1 MNIQKHIVKKCKLLS
16 YCYHSIT
23 NGVFHSQSR
32 ALLSVL
38 GLQLIPGDSRNK
50 DIAATIGVDHT
61 IEFNEDSLV
70 ALSNTIAGDVTW
82 YRRIAELPLAILSQ
96 AVVDRTNWL

>member
-32 ALLSVL
+32 ALLSV
-38 GLQLIPGDSRNK
+38 PGDSRNK
-50 DIAATIGVDHT
+50 DIAATIGVDYT

-70 ALSNTIAGDVTW
+70 ASSNTIAGDVTC